1 MDNVFN
7 TPAHPSRGEEG
18 YKMIP
23 MGDAIKNE

>member
-7 TPAHPSRGEEG
+7 TPAHPSREEG